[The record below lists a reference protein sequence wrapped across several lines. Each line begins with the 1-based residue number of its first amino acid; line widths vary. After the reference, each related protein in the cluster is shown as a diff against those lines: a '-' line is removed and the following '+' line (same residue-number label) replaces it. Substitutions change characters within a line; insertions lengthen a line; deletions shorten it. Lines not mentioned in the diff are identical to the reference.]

1 MGGRIPV
8 HVHAPDAITRFGLN
22 AALGQCAELVP
33 VEWERVAEGTVV
45 LLAADAVDA
54 QLLRAVR
61 ELHAR
66 GCTHLILVTSAVD
79 EAGLRAAVEVGIC
92 GVVQRDEVSPS
103 KLSQTVVKATQ
114 GEAAMPA
121 QMLTMLLNQVSRLQ
135 HGVSTARSTRLTG
148 LTARETQVLRLVADG
163 LDTDEIA
170 TELSYSSR
178 TVKNILYGV
187 TSRFCLRNRSHAV
200 AYAMREGFI

>member
-8 HVHAPDAITRFGLN
+8 HVHAPDAITRFGLT
-22 AALGQCAELVP
+22 AQVSQSAELVP
-33 VEWERVAEGTVV
+33 VDRERVDADAVV
-45 LLAADAVDA
+45 LLATDAVEA
-54 QLLRAVR
+54 GMLSTLREFGR
-61 ELHAR
+61 R
-66 GCTHLILVTSAVD
+66 GCRHVILVTAALDD
-79 EAGLRAAVEVGIC
+79 EGLRAAVEVGIC
-92 GVVQRDEVSPS
+92 GVLRREEVTPTR
-103 KLSQTVVKATQ
+103 LAQIVVKATQ
-114 GEAAMPA
+114 GEAALPA
-121 QMLTMLLNQVSRLQ
+121 QMLSMLLSQVSRLQ
-135 HGVSTARSTRLTG
+135 HGVTVTRGTRLTG

-178 TVKNILYGV
+178 TVKNILHGV